1 MAGQIT
7 DSLIEAMKIMSNDDK
22 ENAYE
27 CTIIRS
33 IDSMTGEYELD
44 YMSNKIRAYSMDSSK
59 TYSPGDLVFVI
70 APQGDFNDVKYILGF
85 ANSKKLAAPPGK
97 EDESDR
103 FVNLTDDLLDV
114 DKDTD
119 IFGLKSYDNINMKDI
134 TSEVCNNSR
143 FIELITKYIN
153 GKKERTLKFSADIKT
168 SLDND
173 QIYHGGEYGISIS
186 IPFVEEGYKEYRL
199 DSTKMLGSPMSFLD
213 WTHQTLEI
221 QLDRDKIYDSTK
233 PPIVK
238 IYKENFIE
246 NKDKIPEDFD
256 IKFKNVSLYVMGKLT
271 PEEFNGYYVH
281 LFATGGNYFLSS
293 DSVDAFKYITAT
305 LKAKGND
312 VDTTNDDIYWFEEDP
327 KITSSSPEYLE
338 VGGTGWKCIN
348 PATKSDVPNGDG
360 TVSSVISFENR
371 VEKIEVKAKA
381 IKGNKRYKCV
391 IVHNKIPYFNEIT
404 IYKDSNDFEL
414 VLESLLGEE
423 ISMYETD
430 VELKL
435 KFYYKG
441 ITDNPDY
448 ISKIVYDWEKE
459 DGNGVKDDNFQ
470 KHLHF
475 SQKNAIVKE
484 GNKTYC
490 VTTVDFPTEIIDEY
504 AVIRVKAYIDGA
516 IPSLEDFKTEE
527 KHYIGSTEIELTI
540 IEEEEDPALEDIRK
554 SIPRLLFDYNI
565 EDVIVKQAPSIIASI
580 TCKILK
586 KTDVRG
592 HFLMNFVATEYC
604 NVILRFMDN
613 DMTELFCPLTYTVQ
627 PGRNSIG
634 IPHSYLFRLAG
645 LHSFTISAQ
654 CTNGQLNVP
663 VRGILYTIDS
673 GYLVERTLNTT
684 DDVLDLSLSQTDI
697 HGIDEFWV
705 IGIENKVAIL
715 KSQLFEAEI
724 TSAWKTRYNFG
735 DVEDASIDF
744 NGYWTPRGDEAYTL
758 ITDKWP
764 FVAIADKEGLLKIYT
779 YDEDSAEYV
788 AQQLDTNV
796 KQVSLCRGYS
806 STIYPEQDQGMVCA
820 YVKNDN
826 TVWYTH
832 YSYDAALKKVTWHE
846 PIHIDE
852 LSDVMHVSVNRTN
865 DYRIGICV
873 TTKNENKWYL
883 TARTY
888 VGQAIKP
895 EKTNVKIDHKRTLL
909 YMGPNVE
916 IKTAATPYVLSEDC
930 EEAPNILYGTYDGP
944 VIFYPNVIQKSLFS
958 VYLDD
963 VQTSNFSIYND
974 GAGKLG
980 VYINQ
985 SMTGIRKI
993 RVIFNNNNRD
1003 AYISKGGIGYGWHAA
1018 GYDFTWIPAVVHR
1031 ISNKES
1037 LNIRS
1042 TVMANVECKQVLTNK
1057 ISAKKEQLNIG
1068 VNADGLVQLFERI
1081 EITKEIKMPAESTS
1095 VNISIDSASI
1105 VQSQIGESPI

>member
-85 ANSKKLAAPPGK
+85 ANSKKIAAPPGK
-97 EDESDR
+97 EDESDEY
-103 FVNLTDDLLDV
+103 VNLTDDLLDV

-119 IFGLKSYDNINMKDI
+119 IFGLKSYEDIDMKDI
-134 TSEVCNNSR
+134 TSGVCNNSR
-143 FIELITKYIN
+143 FIDIITKYIN
-153 GKKERTLKFSADIKT
+153 GKKERILKFSADIKT
-168 SLDND
+168 SLDNE
-173 QIYHGGEYGISIS
+173 QMYSGGEYGISIS
-186 IPFVEEGYKEYRL
+186 IPFVGEGYKEYKL
-199 DSTKMLGSPMSFLD
+199 DSTKMLGSPMSLLD
-213 WTHQTLEI
+213 WTPQTLDI
-221 QLDRDKIYDSTK
+221 QLDKNKIYDSTR

-238 IYKENFIE
+238 IYKEKFI
-246 NKDKIPEDFD
+246 KDEEKVPEDFD

-281 LFATGGNYFLSS
+281 LFATRGNYFLSS
-293 DSVDAFKYITAT
+293 DSFDAVKYITAT

-338 VGGTGWKCIN
+338 VGGIGWKCIN
-348 PATKSDVPNGDG
+348 PTTKNKVTNEDG
-360 TVSSVISFENR
+360 TTSSTISFKNR
-371 VEKIEVKAKA
+371 VEKIEVKAKT
-381 IKGNKRYKCV
+381 IQGNKRYKCV
-391 IVHNKIPYFNEIT
+391 IVHNKIPYFNEIV
-404 IYKDSNDFEL
+404 IYKGSSNFEL
-414 VLESLLGEE
+414 VLESLSGEK
-423 ISMYETD
+423 ISIHETD

-441 ITDNPDY
+441 ITENPDY
-448 ISKIVYDWEKE
+448 ALKVAYDWIKE
-459 DGNGVKDDNFQ
+459 DKNGVKDDNFQ

-475 SQKNAIVKE
+475 SKKNGIVKE
-484 GNKTYC
+484 GTKTYY

-504 AVIRVKAYIDGA
+504 AVIRVKAYIDGI
-516 IPSLEDFKTEE
+516 IPDFEDFKTEE
-527 KHYIGSTEIELTI
+527 KHYIGSTDVEITI
-540 IEEEEDPALEDIRK
+540 IEEEEDPALEDIKK

-565 EDVIVKQAPSIIASI
+565 EDVVVKQASSIIASI
-580 TCKILK
+580 TCKVLR
-586 KTDVRG
+586 KTDVQG

-627 PGRNSIG
+627 PGHNSIG
-634 IPHSYLFRLAG
+634 VPHSYLFRLAG
-645 LHSFTISAQ
+645 LHSFTVSAQ
-654 CTNGQLNVP
+654 CTNGQLNIP
-663 VRGILYTIDS
+663 IRGILYTIDS
-673 GYLVERTLNTT
+673 GYLVERTLNMTA
-684 DDVLDLSLSQTDI
+684 DVLDLSLSQTNI
-697 HGIDEFWV
+697 HGIDEFWT
-705 IGIENKVAIL
+705 IGIENKVAVL
-715 KSQLFEAEI
+715 KSHLFEAEAA
-724 TSAWKTRYNFG
+724 SAWKVKYNFG

-744 NGYWTPRGDEAYTL
+744 NGYWTPRNDDAYTL

-764 FVAIADKEGLLKIYT
+764 FVAIVDKEGFLKIYT
-779 YDEDSAEYV
+779 YNEDNAEYV

-832 YSYDAALKKVTWHE
+832 YSYDTTMKKAIWYE
-846 PIHIDE
+846 PTHIDE
-852 LSDVMHVSVNRTN
+852 LSDVLHVSVNRTN

-883 TARTY
+883 TERTY
-888 VGQAIKP
+888 VNQAVRP
-895 EKTNVKIDHKRTLL
+895 EKTNVKVGHKRSLL

-916 IKTAATPYVLSEDC
+916 IKTAATPYVLPESC
-930 EEAPNILYGTYDGP
+930 EEAPSILYGIYDGP
-944 VIFYPNVIQKSLFS
+944 IVFYPDVNQESLFT

-963 VQTSNFSIYND
+963 VKTSNFSVYND
-974 GAGKLG
+974 NAGKLG

-985 SMTGIRKI
+985 SMTGVRKI

-1003 AYISKGGIGYGWHAA
+1003 AYVSKGGIGYGWHAD
-1018 GYDFTWIPAVVHR
+1018 GYDFTWKPVITYR
-1031 ISNKES
+1031 INNEES
-1037 LNIRS
+1037 FNIRS
-1042 TVMANVECKQVLTNK
+1042 TAMANVECKQVLTSK
-1057 ISAKKEQLNIG
+1057 ISTKKEQLNIG
-1068 VNADGLVQLFERI
+1068 VNADGLVQLFEVREI
-1081 EITKEIKMPAESTS
+1081 EKKMPAENIS
-1095 VNISIDSASI
+1095 VNISVDSASVI
-1105 VQSQIGESPI
+1105 QSQIGESPI

>member
-22 ENAYE
+22 ETAYE

-85 ANSKKLAAPPGK
+85 ANSKKIAAPPGK

-103 FVNLTDDLLDV
+103 FINLTDDLLDV

-119 IFGLKSYDNINMKDI
+119 IFGLKSYDNINMKNI
-134 TSEVCNNSR
+134 TSRVCNNSR
-143 FIELITKYIN
+143 FIERITKYIN

-168 SLDND
+168 SLDNN
-173 QIYHGGEYGISIS
+173 QMYYGGEYGISIS
-186 IPFVEEGYKEYRL
+186 IPFVEEGYQEYRL

-221 QLDRDKIYDSTK
+221 QLDRDKIYDSTR

-238 IYKENFIE
+238 IYKKNFIE
-246 NKDKIPEDFD
+246 DIDKVPENFD
-256 IKFKNVSLYVMGKLT
+256 IKFKNISLYVTGKLT
-271 PEEFNGYYVH
+271 PEEFNEYYVY
-281 LFATGGNYFLSS
+281 LFATRGNYFLSS

-327 KITSSSPEYLE
+327 NITSSSPEYLD
-338 VGGTGWKCIN
+338 VGGIGWKCIN
-348 PATKSDVPNGDG
+348 PINTSEVTNEDG
-360 TVSSVISFENR
+360 TTSNVTSFKNR

-381 IKGNKRYKCV
+381 IQGDKRYKCV
-391 IVHNKIPYFNEIT
+391 IVHNKIPYFNEII
-404 IYKDSNDFEL
+404 IYKESNDFEL
-414 VLESLLGEE
+414 VLESLSGEE
-423 ISMYETD
+423 ISIHETD

-441 ITDNPDY
+441 ITENPDY
-448 ISKIVYDWEKE
+448 ALKVVYDWIKE
-459 DGNGVKDDNFQ
+459 DRNGVKDDNFQ

-475 SQKNAIVKE
+475 SKKNEIVKE
-484 GNKTYC
+484 GTKTYY

-504 AVIRVKAYIDGA
+504 AVIRVKAYIDGI
-516 IPSLEDFKTEE
+516 IPNFEDFKTEE
-527 KHYIGSTEIELTI
+527 KHYIGSTDVEITI
-540 IEEEEDPALEDIRK
+540 IEEEEEDPALEDIKK
-554 SIPRLLFDYNI
+554 STPRLLFDYNI
-565 EDVIVKQAPSIIASI
+565 EDVVVKQASSIIASI
-580 TCKILK
+580 NCKILR
-586 KTDVRG
+586 KTDVQG
-592 HFLMNFVATEYC
+592 HFLMNFIATEYC

-634 IPHSYLFRLAG
+634 VPHSYLFRLAG
-645 LHSFTISAQ
+645 LHSFTVSAQ
-654 CTNGQLNVP
+654 CTNGQLNIP

-673 GYLVERTLNTT
+673 GYLVEKTLNMTA
-684 DDVLDLSLSQTDI
+684 DILDLSLSQTNI
-697 HGIDEFWV
+697 HGINEFWT

-715 KSQLFEAEI
+715 KSQLFEAED
-724 TSAWKTRYNFG
+724 TSAWEIKYNFG

-744 NGYWTPRGDEAYTL
+744 NGYWTPRNDDAYTL

-764 FVAIADKEGLLKIYT
+764 FVAIVDKEGFLKNYT

-832 YSYDAALKKVTWHE
+832 YSYDAALKKAIWHE
-846 PIHIDE
+846 SIHIDE
-852 LSDVMHVSVNRTN
+852 LSDVLHVSVNRTN

-883 TARTY
+883 TERTY
-888 VGQAIKP
+888 VGQAVRP
-895 EKTNVKIDHKRTLL
+895 EKTNVRIGHKRSLL

-916 IKTAATPYVLSEDC
+916 IKTTATPYVLSEDSAV
-930 EEAPNILYGTYDGP
+930 APNILYGIYDGP
-944 VIFYPNVIQKSLFS
+944 IIFYPDVIQKSLFT

-963 VQTSNFSIYND
+963 VKTSNFSVYND
-974 GAGKLG
+974 NAGKLG

-993 RVIFNNNNRD
+993 RVIFNNDNRD

-1018 GYDFTWIPAVVHR
+1018 GYDFTWTPVVVHR
-1031 ISNKES
+1031 IRNEES
-1037 LNIRS
+1037 FNIRS
-1042 TVMANVECKQVLTNK
+1042 TAMANVECKQLLTTE
-1057 ISAKKEQLNIG
+1057 ISTNKEQLNIG
-1068 VNADGLVQLFERI
+1068 VSADGLVQLFELREI
-1081 EITKEIKMPAESTS
+1081 EKKIPAENVS
-1095 VNISIDSASI
+1095 VNISADSASI
-1105 VQSQIGESPI
+1105 VQSQTGELPI

>member
-85 ANSKKLAAPPGK
+85 ANSKKIAAPPGK
-97 EDESDR
+97 EDESDEY
-103 FVNLTDDLLDV
+103 VNLTDDLLDV

-119 IFGLKSYDNINMKDI
+119 IFGLKSYENIDMKDI
-134 TSEVCNNSR
+134 TSRVCNNSR
-143 FIELITKYIN
+143 FIDIITKYIN
-153 GKKERTLKFSADIKT
+153 GKKERILKFSADIKT
-168 SLDND
+168 SLDNE
-173 QIYHGGEYGISIS
+173 QMYSGGEYGISIS
-186 IPFVEEGYKEYRL
+186 IPFVGEGYKEYKL
-199 DSTKMLGSPMSFLD
+199 DSTKMLGSPMSLLD
-213 WTHQTLEI
+213 WTPQTLDI
-221 QLDRDKIYDSTK
+221 QLDKNKIYDSTR

-238 IYKENFIE
+238 IYKEKFI
-246 NKDKIPEDFD
+246 KDEEKVPEDFD

-281 LFATGGNYFLSS
+281 LFATRGNYFLSS
-293 DSVDAFKYITAT
+293 DSFDAIKYITAT

-338 VGGTGWKCIN
+338 VGGIGWKCIN
-348 PATKSDVPNGDG
+348 PTTKNKVTNEDG
-360 TVSSVISFENR
+360 TTSSTISFKNR

-381 IKGNKRYKCV
+381 IQGNKRYKCV
-391 IVHNKIPYFNEIT
+391 IVHNKIPYFNEIV
-404 IYKDSNDFEL
+404 IYKGSSSFEL
-414 VLESLLGEE
+414 VLESLSGEK
-423 ISMYETD
+423 ISIHETD

-441 ITDNPDY
+441 ITENPDY
-448 ISKIVYDWEKE
+448 ALKVAYDWIKE
-459 DGNGVKDDNFQ
+459 DKNGVKDDNFQ

-475 SQKNAIVKE
+475 SKKNGIVKE
-484 GNKTYC
+484 GTKTYY

-504 AVIRVKAYIDGA
+504 AVIRVKAYIDGI
-516 IPSLEDFKTEE
+516 IPNFEDFKTEE
-527 KHYIGSTEIELTI
+527 KHYIGSTDVEITI
-540 IEEEEDPALEDIRK
+540 IEEEEDPALEDIKK

-565 EDVIVKQAPSIIASI
+565 ENVVVKQASSIIASI
-580 TCKILK
+580 TCKVLR
-586 KTDVRG
+586 KTDVQG

-627 PGRNSIG
+627 PGHNSIG
-634 IPHSYLFRLAG
+634 VPHSYLFRLAG
-645 LHSFTISAQ
+645 LHSFTVSAQ
-654 CTNGQLNVP
+654 CTNGQLNIP
-663 VRGILYTIDS
+663 IRGILYTIDS
-673 GYLVERTLNTT
+673 GYLVERTLNMTA
-684 DDVLDLSLSQTDI
+684 DVLDLSLSQTNI
-697 HGIDEFWV
+697 HGIDEFWT
-705 IGIENKVAIL
+705 IGIENKVAVL
-715 KSQLFEAEI
+715 KSHLFEAEDA
-724 TSAWKTRYNFG
+724 SAWKVKYNFG

-744 NGYWTPRGDEAYTL
+744 NGYWTPRNDDAYTL

-764 FVAIADKEGLLKIYT
+764 FVAIVDKEGFLKIYT
-779 YDEDSAEYV
+779 YNEDSAEYV

-796 KQVSLCRGYS
+796 KQVSLCKGYS

-820 YVKNDN
+820 YVKNNN

-832 YSYDAALKKVTWHE
+832 YSYDTTMKKAIWYE
-846 PIHIDE
+846 PTHIDE
-852 LSDVMHVSVNRTN
+852 LSDVLHVSVNRTN
-865 DYRIGICV
+865 DYRVGICV

-883 TARTY
+883 TERTY
-888 VGQAIKP
+888 VNQAVRP
-895 EKTNVKIDHKRTLL
+895 EKTNVKINHKRSLL

-916 IKTAATPYVLSEDC
+916 IKTAATPYVLPESC
-930 EEAPNILYGTYDGP
+930 EEAPSILYGIYDGP
-944 VIFYPNVIQKSLFS
+944 IVFYPDVNQESLFT

-963 VQTSNFSIYND
+963 VKTSNFSVYNNN
-974 GAGKLG
+974 AGKLG

-1003 AYISKGGIGYGWHAA
+1003 AYVSKGGIGYGWHAD
-1018 GYDFTWIPAVVHR
+1018 GYDFTWMPVMTYR
-1031 ISNKES
+1031 IKNEES
-1037 LNIRS
+1037 FNIRS
-1042 TVMANVECKQVLTNK
+1042 TAIANVECKQVLTSK
-1057 ISAKKEQLNIG
+1057 ISTKKEQLNIG
-1068 VNADGLVQLFERI
+1068 VNADGLVQLFELREI
-1081 EITKEIKMPAESTS
+1081 EKKMPAENIS
-1095 VNISIDSASI
+1095 VNISVDSASV

>member
-85 ANSKKLAAPPGK
+85 ANSKKIAAPPGK
-97 EDESDR
+97 EDESDEY
-103 FVNLTDDLLDV
+103 VNLTDDLLDV

-119 IFGLKSYDNINMKDI
+119 IFGLKSYEDIDMKDI
-134 TSEVCNNSR
+134 TSGVCNNSR
-143 FIELITKYIN
+143 FIDIITKYIN
-153 GKKERTLKFSADIKT
+153 GKKERILKFSADIKT
-168 SLDND
+168 SLDNE
-173 QIYHGGEYGISIS
+173 QMYSGGEYGISIS
-186 IPFVEEGYKEYRL
+186 IPFVGEGYKEYKL
-199 DSTKMLGSPMSFLD
+199 DSTKMLGSPMSLLD
-213 WTHQTLEI
+213 WTPQTLDI
-221 QLDRDKIYDSTK
+221 QLDKNKIYDSTR

-238 IYKENFIE
+238 IYKEKFI
-246 NKDKIPEDFD
+246 KDEEKVPEDFD

-281 LFATGGNYFLSS
+281 LFATRGNYFLSS
-293 DSVDAFKYITAT
+293 DSFDAVKYITAT

-338 VGGTGWKCIN
+338 VGGIGWKCIN
-348 PATKSDVPNGDG
+348 PTTKNKVTNEDG
-360 TVSSVISFENR
+360 TTSSTISFKNR
-371 VEKIEVKAKA
+371 VEKIEVKAKT
-381 IKGNKRYKCV
+381 IQGNKRYKCV
-391 IVHNKIPYFNEIT
+391 IVHNKIPYFNEIV
-404 IYKDSNDFEL
+404 IYKGSSNFEL
-414 VLESLLGEE
+414 VLESLSGEK
-423 ISMYETD
+423 ISIHETD

-441 ITDNPDY
+441 ITENPDY
-448 ISKIVYDWEKE
+448 ALKVVYDWTKE
-459 DGNGVKDDNFQ
+459 DKNGVKDDNFQ

-475 SQKNAIVKE
+475 SKKNGIVKE
-484 GNKTYC
+484 GTKTYY

-504 AVIRVKAYIDGA
+504 AVIRVKAYIDGI
-516 IPSLEDFKTEE
+516 IPDFEDFKTEE
-527 KHYIGSTEIELTI
+527 KHYIGSTDVEITI
-540 IEEEEDPALEDIRK
+540 IEEEEDPALEDIKK

-565 EDVIVKQAPSIIASI
+565 EDVVVKQASSIIASI
-580 TCKILK
+580 TCKVLR
-586 KTDVRG
+586 KTDVQG

-627 PGRNSIG
+627 PGHNSIG
-634 IPHSYLFRLAG
+634 VPHSYLFRLAG
-645 LHSFTISAQ
+645 LHSFTVSAQ
-654 CTNGQLNVP
+654 CTNGQLNIP
-663 VRGILYTIDS
+663 IRGILYTIDS
-673 GYLVERTLNTT
+673 GYLVERTLNMTA
-684 DDVLDLSLSQTDI
+684 DVLDLSLSQTNI
-697 HGIDEFWV
+697 HGIDEFWT
-705 IGIENKVAIL
+705 IGIENKVAVL
-715 KSQLFEAEI
+715 KSHLFEAEDA
-724 TSAWKTRYNFG
+724 SAWKIKYNFG

-744 NGYWTPRGDEAYTL
+744 NGYWTQRNDDAYTL

-764 FVAIADKEGLLKIYT
+764 FVAIVDKEGFLKIYT
-779 YDEDSAEYV
+779 YNEDSAEYV

-832 YSYDAALKKVTWHE
+832 YSYDAAMKKAIWYEST
-846 PIHIDE
+846 HIDG
-852 LSDVMHVSVNRTN
+852 LSDVLHVSVNRTN

-873 TTKNENKWYL
+873 TAKNENKWYL
-883 TARTY
+883 TERTY
-888 VGQAIKP
+888 VNQAIRP
-895 EKTNVKIDHKRTLL
+895 EKRNLMKIDYKKILF

-916 IKTAATPYVLSEDC
+916 LKTTATQYELPEC

-944 VIFYPNVIQKSLFS
+944 IIFYPDVDQKSLFT

-963 VQTSNFSIYND
+963 VKTSNFSVYND
-974 GAGKLG
+974 GTGKLG
-980 VYINQ
+980 VCINQ

-993 RVIFNNNNRD
+993 RVIFNNDNRD
-1003 AYISKGGIGYGWHAA
+1003 AYISRGRIEYGWHAT
-1018 GYDFTWIPAVVHR
+1018 GYDFTWTPMMTYR
-1031 ISNKES
+1031 ISSNGGS
-1037 LNIRS
+1037 FNIRS
-1042 TVMANVECKQVLTNK
+1042 TATAANIEYKPILKTK
-1057 ISAKKEQLNIG
+1057 ILNKEQLNIG
-1068 VNADGLVQLFERI
+1068 VNADSLVQLFELREI
-1081 EITKEIKMPAESTS
+1081 EKKILENAS
-1095 VNISIDSASI
+1095 VNISIDSASV
-1105 VQSQIGESPI
+1105 VQSQTGESPI

>member
-85 ANSKKLAAPPGK
+85 ANSKKIAASPGK
-97 EDESDR
+97 EDEDDEY
-103 FVNLTDDLLDV
+103 VNLTDDLLDV

-119 IFGLKSYDNINMKDI
+119 IFGLKSYEDINMKDI
-134 TSEVCNNSR
+134 TSGVCNNSR
-143 FIELITKYIN
+143 FIERITKYIN

-173 QIYHGGEYGISIS
+173 QMYSGGGYGISIS
-186 IPFVEEGYKEYRL
+186 IPFVEEGYKEYKL
-199 DSTKMLGSPMSFLD
+199 DSTKMLGSPMSLLD

-221 QLDRDKIYDSTK
+221 QLDRDKIYDSTR

-246 NKDKIPEDFD
+246 DEKKVPENFD

-271 PEEFNGYYVH
+271 PEEFNGYYVY

-312 VDTTNDDIYWFEEDP
+312 VDTTNDSIYWFEEDP
-327 KITSSSPEYLE
+327 SITSSSPDYLD
-338 VGGTGWKCIN
+338 VGGVGWKCIN
-348 PATKSDVPNGDG
+348 PKETSEVTNEDG
-360 TVSSVISFENR
+360 TTSNVTSFKNR
-371 VEKIEVKAKA
+371 VEKIEVKAKV
-381 IKGNKRYKCV
+381 IQGSKRYKCV

-404 IYKDSNDFEL
+404 IYKESNDFEL
-414 VLESLLGEE
+414 VLESLSGEE
-423 ISMYETD
+423 ISIHETD
-430 VELKL
+430 VKLKL

-441 ITDNPDY
+441 ITENPNY
-448 ISKIVYDWEKE
+448 TLKVVYDWIKE
-459 DGNGVKDDNFQ
+459 DWNGVEDDNFQ

-475 SQKNAIVKE
+475 SKKNEIVRE
-484 GNKTYC
+484 GAKTYC
-490 VTTVDFPTEIIDEY
+490 VTTADFPTEIIDEY
-504 AVIRVKAYIDGA
+504 AVIRVRVYIDGK
-516 IPSLEDFKTEE
+516 IPGFEDFKTEE
-527 KHYIGSTEIELTI
+527 KHYISSTEVEIKI
-540 IEEEEDPALEDIRK
+540 IEEEDDPALEDIRK
-554 SIPRLLFDYNI
+554 SIPKLLFNYNK
-565 EDVIVKQAPSIIASI
+565 ENVVVKQTPSMIASI
-580 TCKILK
+580 TCKILR
-586 KTDVRG
+586 KTDIQG
-592 HFLMNFVATEYC
+592 HFLMNFTATEYC

-613 DMTELFCPLTYTVQ
+613 DMTELFCPLTYTAQ

-634 IPHSYLFRLAG
+634 VPHSYLFRLAG
-645 LHSFTISAQ
+645 LHSFVVSAQ

-673 GYLVERTLNTT
+673 GYLVEKTLNMTA
-684 DDVLDLSLSQTDI
+684 DVLDLSVSQASI
-697 HGIDEFWV
+697 YGIDEFWA

-715 KSQLFEAEI
+715 KSQLSEAEG
-724 TSAWKTRYNFG
+724 TSAWKIKYNFG
-735 DVEDASIDF
+735 DVKDASIDF
-744 NGYWTPRGDEAYTL
+744 NGYWTPRDDDRYTL

-764 FVAIADKEGLLKIYT
+764 FVAIVDKEGFLKNYT

-832 YSYDAALKKVTWHE
+832 YSYDAALKKAIWYEST
-846 PIHIDE
+846 HIDE
-852 LSDVMHVSVNRTN
+852 LSDVLHVSVNRTN

-883 TARTY
+883 TERTY
-888 VGQAIKP
+888 VGQAIRP
-895 EKTNVKIDHKRTLL
+895 EKTNIKVDHKRSLL
-909 YMGPNVE
+909 YMGPSIE
-916 IKTAATPYVLSEDC
+916 IKTAATPYVLAEDC

-944 VIFYPNVIQKSLFS
+944 IIFYPDVIQESLFT
-958 VYLDD
+958 VYLND
-963 VQTSNFSIYND
+963 VKTSNFSVYND
-974 GAGKLG
+974 NAGKLG

-985 SMTGIRKI
+985 SMTGIGEI
-993 RVIFNNNNRD
+993 RVIFNNDNRD
-1003 AYISKGGIGYGWHAA
+1003 AYISKGGIGYGWHAD
-1018 GYDFTWIPAVVHR
+1018 GYDFTWGIPYR
-1031 ISNKES
+1031 IRKES
-1037 LNIRS
+1037 FNIR
-1042 TVMANVECKQVLTNK
+1042 TIATANVECKQVLTSK
-1057 ISAKKEQLNIG
+1057 ISTKKEQLNIG
-1068 VNADGLVQLFERI
+1068 VNADGLVQLFEIR
-1081 EITKEIKMPAESTS
+1081 EIKKKMPAENFS
-1095 VNISIDSASI
+1095 VNISADSASV
-1105 VQSQIGESPI
+1105 VQSQTGESPI

>member
-22 ENAYE
+22 ETAYE

-70 APQGDFNDVKYILGF
+70 APQGDFNDVKYILGL
-85 ANSKKLAAPPGK
+85 ANPKKIAASPQDK
-97 EDESDR
+97 EDENDKY
-103 FVNLTDDLLDV
+103 VNLTDDLLDV
-114 DKDTD
+114 DKNTD
-119 IFGLKSYDNINMKDI
+119 IFGLKSYEDINMKDI
-134 TSEVCNNSR
+134 TSGVCNNSR
-143 FIELITKYIN
+143 FIERITKYIN

-168 SLDND
+168 SLNNE
-173 QIYHGGEYGISIS
+173 QMYSGGEYGISIS
-186 IPFVEEGYKEYRL
+186 IPFVEEGYKEYKL
-199 DSTKMLGSPMSFLD
+199 DSTKMLGSPMSLLD
-213 WTHQTLEI
+213 WTTQTLEI
-221 QLDRDKIYDSTK
+221 QLDRDKIYDSTR

-246 NKDKIPEDFD
+246 EEEKVPEDFD
-256 IKFKNVSLYVMGKLT
+256 IKFKNISLYVTGKLT
-271 PEEFNGYYVH
+271 SEEFNGYYVY

-305 LKAKGND
+305 LKAKGSD
-312 VDTTNDDIYWFEEDP
+312 VDTTNDSIYWFEEDP
-327 KITSSSPEYLE
+327 NITSSSPEYLD
-338 VGGTGWKCIN
+338 VGGIGWKCIN
-348 PATKSDVPNGDG
+348 PINTSEVTNEDG
-360 TVSSVISFENR
+360 TTSSVTSFKNR

-381 IKGNKRYKCV
+381 IQGNKRYKCV
-391 IVHNKIPYFNEIT
+391 IVHNKIPYFNEIM
-404 IYKDSNDFEL
+404 IYKESNDFEL
-414 VLESLLGEE
+414 VLESLSGEE
-423 ISMYETD
+423 ISIHETD
-430 VELKL
+430 VKLKL

-441 ITDNPDY
+441 ITENPNY
-448 ISKIVYDWEKE
+448 ALRVVYDWVKE
-459 DGNGVKDDNFQ
+459 DWNGVEDDNFQ

-475 SQKNAIVKE
+475 SKKNEIVKE
-484 GNKTYC
+484 GAKTYY
-490 VTTVDFPTEIIDEY
+490 VTTADFPTEIIDGY
-504 AVIRVKAYIDGA
+504 AVIRVRVYIDGK
-516 IPSLEDFKTEE
+516 IPGFEDFKTEE
-527 KHYIGSTEIELTI
+527 KHYISSTEIEIKI
-540 IEEEEDPALEDIRK
+540 IEEEDPALEDIRK
-554 SIPRLLFDYNI
+554 STPKLLFDYNV
-565 EDVIVKQAPSIIASI
+565 EDVVVKQTSSIIASI
-580 TCKILK
+580 TCKILR
-586 KTDVRG
+586 KTDVQG

-627 PGRNSIG
+627 PGHNSIG
-634 IPHSYLFRLAG
+634 VPHSYLFRLAG
-645 LHSFTISAQ
+645 LHSFTVSAQ
-654 CTNGQLNVP
+654 CTSGQLNVP

-673 GYLVERTLNTT
+673 GYLVEKTLNMTS
-684 DDVLDLSLSQTDI
+684 DVLDLSLSQTSID
-697 HGIDEFWV
+697 GIDEFWT

-724 TSAWKTRYNFG
+724 TSAWKLRYNFS
-735 DVEDASIDF
+735 DVKDASIDF
-744 NGYWTPRGDEAYTL
+744 NGYWTPRNNDAYTL

-764 FVAIADKEGLLKIYT
+764 FVAIVDKESLLKIYT

-796 KQVSLCRGYS
+796 KQVSLCKGYS

-832 YSYDAALKKVTWHE
+832 YSYNTALKQVIWHE

-852 LSDVMHVSVNRTN
+852 LSDVLHVSVNRTN

-883 TARTY
+883 TERTY
-888 VGQAIKP
+888 VNQAIRP
-895 EKTNVKIDHKRTLL
+895 EKTNVKINHKRSLL

-916 IKTAATPYVLSEDC
+916 IKTAATPYVLSENC
-930 EEAPNILYGTYDGP
+930 EEIPNIVYGTYDGP
-944 VIFYPNVIQKSLFS
+944 IIFYPDVIQKSLFT
-958 VYLDD
+958 VYLND
-963 VQTSNFSIYND
+963 VKTSNFSVYND
-974 GAGKLG
+974 NAGKLG

-993 RVIFNNNNRD
+993 RVIFNNDNRD

-1018 GYDFTWIPAVVHR
+1018 GYDFTWTPVVVHR
-1031 ISNKES
+1031 IRNEES
-1037 LNIRS
+1037 FNIRS
-1042 TVMANVECKQVLTNK
+1042 TAMANVECKQLLTTE
-1057 ISAKKEQLNIG
+1057 ISTNKEQLNIG
-1068 VNADGLVQLFERI
+1068 VNADGLVQLFERR
-1081 EITKEIKMPAESTS
+1081 EIKKKMPAENFS
-1095 VNISIDSASI
+1095 VNISADSASV

>member
-85 ANSKKLAAPPGK
+85 ANSKKIAAPPGK
-97 EDESDR
+97 EDESDEY
-103 FVNLTDDLLDV
+103 VNLTDDLLDV

-119 IFGLKSYDNINMKDI
+119 IFGLKSYEDINMKDI
-134 TSEVCNNSR
+134 TSGVCNNSR
-143 FIELITKYIN
+143 FIDIITKYIN
-153 GKKERTLKFSADIKT
+153 GKKERILKFSADIKT
-168 SLDND
+168 SLDNE
-173 QIYHGGEYGISIS
+173 QMYSGGEYGISIS
-186 IPFVEEGYKEYRL
+186 IPFVGEGYKEYKL
-199 DSTKMLGSPMSFLD
+199 DSTKMLGSPMSLLD
-213 WTHQTLEI
+213 WTPQTLDI
-221 QLDRDKIYDSTK
+221 QLDKNKIYDSTR

-238 IYKENFIE
+238 IYKEKFI
-246 NKDKIPEDFD
+246 KDEEKVPEDFD

-281 LFATGGNYFLSS
+281 LFATRGNYFLSS
-293 DSVDAFKYITAT
+293 DSFDAVKYITAT

-338 VGGTGWKCIN
+338 VGGIGWKCIN
-348 PATKSDVPNGDG
+348 PTTKNKVTNEDG
-360 TVSSVISFENR
+360 TTSSTISFKNR
-371 VEKIEVKAKA
+371 VEKIEVKAKT
-381 IKGNKRYKCV
+381 IQGNKRYKCV
-391 IVHNKIPYFNEIT
+391 IVHNKIPYFNEIV
-404 IYKDSNDFEL
+404 IYKGSSNFEL
-414 VLESLLGEE
+414 VLESLSGEK
-423 ISMYETD
+423 ISIHETD

-441 ITDNPDY
+441 ITENPDY
-448 ISKIVYDWEKE
+448 ALKVAYDWIKE
-459 DGNGVKDDNFQ
+459 DKNGVKDDNFQ

-475 SQKNAIVKE
+475 SKKNGIVKE
-484 GNKTYC
+484 GTKTYY

-504 AVIRVKAYIDGA
+504 AVIRVKAYIDGI
-516 IPSLEDFKTEE
+516 IPDFEDFKTEE
-527 KHYIGSTEIELTI
+527 KHYIGSTDVEITI
-540 IEEEEDPALEDIRK
+540 IEEEEDPALEDIKK

-565 EDVIVKQAPSIIASI
+565 EDVVVKQASSIIASI
-580 TCKILK
+580 TCKVLR
-586 KTDVRG
+586 KTDVQG

-627 PGRNSIG
+627 PGHNSIG
-634 IPHSYLFRLAG
+634 VPHSYLFRLAG
-645 LHSFTISAQ
+645 LHSFTVSAQ
-654 CTNGQLNVP
+654 CTNGQLNIP
-663 VRGILYTIDS
+663 IRGILYTIDS
-673 GYLVERTLNTT
+673 GYLVERTLNMTA
-684 DDVLDLSLSQTDI
+684 DVLDLSLSQTNI
-697 HGIDEFWV
+697 HGIDEFWT
-705 IGIENKVAIL
+705 IGIENKVAVL
-715 KSQLFEAEI
+715 KSHLFEAEAA
-724 TSAWKTRYNFG
+724 SAWKVKYNFG

-744 NGYWTPRGDEAYTL
+744 NGYWTPRNDDAYTL

-764 FVAIADKEGLLKIYT
+764 FVAIVDKEGFLKIYT
-779 YDEDSAEYV
+779 YNEDNAEYV

-832 YSYDAALKKVTWHE
+832 YSYDTTMKKAIWYE
-846 PIHIDE
+846 PTHIDE
-852 LSDVMHVSVNRTN
+852 LSDVLHVSVNRTN

-883 TARTY
+883 TERTY
-888 VGQAIKP
+888 VNQAVRP
-895 EKTNVKIDHKRTLL
+895 EKTNVKVGHKRSLL

-916 IKTAATPYVLSEDC
+916 IKTAATPYVLPESC
-930 EEAPNILYGTYDGP
+930 EEAPSILYGIYDGP
-944 VIFYPNVIQKSLFS
+944 IVFYPDVNQESLFT

-963 VQTSNFSIYND
+963 VKTSNFSVYND
-974 GAGKLG
+974 NAGKLG

-985 SMTGIRKI
+985 SMTGVRKI

-1003 AYISKGGIGYGWHAA
+1003 AYVSKGGIGYGWHAD
-1018 GYDFTWIPAVVHR
+1018 GYDFTWKPVITYR
-1031 ISNKES
+1031 INNEES
-1037 LNIRS
+1037 FNIRS
-1042 TVMANVECKQVLTNK
+1042 TAMANVECKQVLTSK
-1057 ISAKKEQLNIG
+1057 ISTKKEQLNIG
-1068 VNADGLVQLFERI
+1068 VNADGLVQLFEVREI
-1081 EITKEIKMPAESTS
+1081 EKKMPAENIS
-1095 VNISIDSASI
+1095 VNISVDSASVI
-1105 VQSQIGESPI
+1105 QSQIGESPI

>member
-22 ENAYE
+22 ETAYE

-33 IDSMTGEYELD
+33 IDSITGEYELD
-44 YMSNKIRAYSMDSSK
+44 YMSNKIRAYSMNSSK

-70 APQGDFNDVKYILGF
+70 APQGDFNDVKYILGLV
-85 ANSKKLAAPPGK
+85 NPKKITAPPPGE
-97 EDESDR
+97 EDENDR
-103 FVNLTDDLLDV
+103 YVNLTDDLLDV

-119 IFGLKSYDNINMKDI
+119 IFGLKSYEDINMKDI
-134 TSEVCNNSR
+134 TSGVCDNSR
-143 FIELITKYIN
+143 FIERITKYIN
-153 GKKERTLKFSADIKT
+153 GKKERILKFSADIKT

-173 QIYHGGEYGISIS
+173 QMYHGGEYGISIS

-221 QLDRDKIYDSTK
+221 QLDRDKIYDNTR

-246 NKDKIPEDFD
+246 DKEKIPEDFD

-312 VDTTNDDIYWFEEDP
+312 VDTTNDSIYWFEEDP
-327 KITSSSPEYLE
+327 SITSSSPDYLD
-338 VGGTGWKCIN
+338 VGGVGWKCIN
-348 PATKSDVPNGDG
+348 PKETSEVTNEDG
-360 TVSSVISFENR
+360 TTSNVTSFINR
-371 VEKIEVKAKA
+371 VEKIEVKAKT
-381 IKGNKRYKCV
+381 IQGSKRYKCV
-391 IVHNKIPYFNEIT
+391 IIHNKISYFNEII
-404 IYKDSNDFEL
+404 IYKESNDFEL
-414 VLESLLGEE
+414 ILESLSGEE
-423 ISMYETD
+423 ISIHETD
-430 VELKL
+430 VKLKL

-441 ITDNPDY
+441 ITENPDY
-448 ISKIVYDWEKE
+448 VSKIVYDWVKE
-459 DGNGVKDDNFQ
+459 DWNGTEDNNFQ

-475 SQKNAIVKE
+475 SKKNEIVEE
-484 GNKTYC
+484 GAKTYC
-490 VTTVDFPTEIIDEY
+490 VTTADFPTEIIDGY
-504 AVIRVKAYIDGA
+504 AVIRVRAYIDGT
-516 IPSLEDFKTEE
+516 IPGFEDFKTEE
-527 KHYIGSTEIELTI
+527 KHYIGSTDVEITI
-540 IEEEEDPALEDIRK
+540 VEEEDDPVLEDIRK
-554 SIPRLLFDYNI
+554 SIPKLLFDYNI
-565 EDVIVKQAPSIIASI
+565 EDVVVEQASSIIASI
-580 TCKILK
+580 TCRILR
-586 KTDVRG
+586 KTDVQG
-592 HFLMNFVATEYC
+592 HFLMNFIATEYC

-634 IPHSYLFRLAG
+634 VPHSYLFRLAG
-645 LHSFTISAQ
+645 LHSFTVSAQ
-654 CTNGQLNVP
+654 CTSGQLNVP

-673 GYLVERTLNTT
+673 GYLVERTL
-684 DDVLDLSLSQTDI
+684 DMSIDVLDLSLSQASID
-697 HGIDEFWV
+697 GIDEFWT
-705 IGIENKVAIL
+705 IGIENKVGTL
-715 KSQLFEAEI
+715 KSQLFEAEL
-724 TSAWKTRYNFG
+724 TSAWKLRYNFDG
-735 DVEDASIDF
+735 VKDASIDF
-744 NGYWTPRGDEAYTL
+744 NGYWTPRDDNAYTL

-764 FVAIADKEGLLKIYT
+764 FVAIVDEEGFLKIYT
-779 YDEDSAEYV
+779 YNEDSAEYV

-832 YSYDAALKKVTWHE
+832 YSYEATLKQIIWHE
-846 PIHIDE
+846 PTHIDE
-852 LSDVMHVSVNRTN
+852 LSDVLHVSVNRTN

-883 TARTY
+883 TERTY
-888 VGQAIKP
+888 VGQAIRP
-895 EKTNVKIDHKRTLL
+895 EKTNVKINHKRSLL
-909 YMGPNVE
+909 YMGPNIE
-916 IKTAATPYVLSEDC
+916 IKTTATPYVLPESC
-930 EEAPNILYGTYDGP
+930 EEAPNILYGIYDGP
-944 VIFYPNVIQKSLFS
+944 IIFYPDVIQESLFT

-963 VQTSNFSIYND
+963 VKTSNFSVYND

-993 RVIFNNNNRD
+993 RVIFNNDNRD
-1003 AYISKGGIGYGWHAA
+1003 AYVSKGGIGYGWHAT
-1018 GYDFTWIPAVVHR
+1018 GYDFTWTPVMTYR
-1031 ISNKES
+1031 ISDKES
-1037 LNIRS
+1037 FNIRS
-1042 TVMANVECKQVLTNK
+1042 TAIADVECKQVLTTK
-1057 ISAKKEQLNIG
+1057 ISTNKEQLNIG
-1068 VNADGLVQLFERI
+1068 VNADSLVQLFELREI
-1081 EITKEIKMPAESTS
+1081 EKKMPAENIS

-1105 VQSQIGESPI
+1105 TQSQTGESPI

>member
-22 ENAYE
+22 ETAYE

-70 APQGDFNDVKYILGF
+70 APQGDFNDVKYILGW
-85 ANSKKLAAPPGK
+85 ANPKKIAAPPPGE
-97 EDESDR
+97 EDKSDEY
-103 FVNLTDDLLDV
+103 VNLTDDLLDV

-119 IFGLKSYDNINMKDI
+119 IFGLKSYEDINMKDI
-134 TSEVCNNSR
+134 TSGVCNNSR
-143 FIELITKYIN
+143 FIERITKYIN

-168 SLDND
+168 SLDNE
-173 QIYHGGEYGISIS
+173 QMYSGGEYGISIS
-186 IPFVEEGYKEYRL
+186 IPFVEEGYKEYKL

-221 QLDRDKIYDSTK
+221 QLDRDKIYDSTR

-246 NKDKIPEDFD
+246 NKEKVPENFD
-256 IKFKNVSLYVMGKLT
+256 IKFKNISLYVTGKLT
-271 PEEFNGYYVH
+271 PEEFSGYYVY

-305 LKAKGND
+305 LKAKGSD
-312 VDTTNDDIYWFEEDP
+312 VDTTNDSIYWFEEDP
-327 KITSSSPEYLE
+327 NITSSSPEYLD
-338 VGGTGWKCIN
+338 VGGIGWKCIN
-348 PATKSDVPNGDG
+348 PINTSEVTNEDG
-360 TVSSVISFENR
+360 TTSNVTSFKNR

-381 IKGNKRYKCV
+381 IQGNKRYKCV
-391 IVHNKIPYFNEIT
+391 IVHNKIPYFNEII
-404 IYKDSNDFEL
+404 IYKESNDFEL
-414 VLESLLGEE
+414 VLESLSGEE
-423 ISMYETD
+423 ISIHETD

-441 ITDNPDY
+441 ITENPDY
-448 ISKIVYDWEKE
+448 TLKVAYDWIKE
-459 DGNGVKDDNFQ
+459 DRNGVKDDNFQ

-475 SQKNAIVKE
+475 SKKNEIVKE
-484 GNKTYC
+484 GTKTYY

-504 AVIRVKAYIDGA
+504 AVIRVKAYIDGI
-516 IPSLEDFKTEE
+516 IPNFEDFKTEE
-527 KHYIGSTEIELTI
+527 KHYVGSTDVEITI
-540 IEEEEDPALEDIRK
+540 IEEEEDPALEDIKK

-565 EDVIVKQAPSIIASI
+565 EDVVVKQASSIIASI
-580 TCKILK
+580 TCKILR
-586 KTDVRG
+586 KTDVQG
-592 HFLMNFVATEYC
+592 HFLMNFIATEYC

-634 IPHSYLFRLAG
+634 VPHSYLFRLAG
-645 LHSFTISAQ
+645 LHSFTVSAQ
-654 CTNGQLNVP
+654 CTSGQLNIP

-673 GYLVERTLNTT
+673 GYLVERTLNMTA
-684 DDVLDLSLSQTDI
+684 DVLDLSLSQTNI
-697 HGIDEFWV
+697 HGIDEFWA
-705 IGIENKVAIL
+705 IGIENKVAVL
-715 KSQLFEAEI
+715 KSQLFEAEVA
-724 TSAWKTRYNFG
+724 SAWKIKYNFG

-744 NGYWTPRGDEAYTL
+744 NGYWTPRDDDAYTL

-764 FVAIADKEGLLKIYT
+764 FVAIVDKEGFLKIYT
-779 YDEDSAEYV
+779 YNEDSAEYV

-832 YSYDAALKKVTWHE
+832 YSYDTIMEKVIWHE
-846 PIHIDE
+846 PTHIDE
-852 LSDVMHVSVNRTN
+852 LSNVLHVSVNRTN

-883 TARTY
+883 TERTY
-888 VGQAIKP
+888 VNQAVRP
-895 EKTNVKIDHKRTLL
+895 EKINVKIDSKRNLF

-916 IKTAATPYVLSEDC
+916 INTAVTPYVLPEDY
-930 EEAPNILYGTYDGP
+930 EEVPNIFYGIYDGP
-944 VIFYPNVIQKSLFS
+944 IVFYPDVNQKSLFT
-958 VYLDD
+958 VYLDNIK
-963 VQTSNFSIYND
+963 TSNFSVYND
-974 GAGKLG
+974 NAGKLG

-985 SMTGIRKI
+985 SMAGIKTI

-1003 AYISKGGIGYGWHAA
+1003 AYVSKGSIGCGWYAD
-1018 GYDFTWIPAVVHR
+1018 GYDFTWTTYKIR
-1031 ISNKES
+1031 KES
-1037 LNIRS
+1037 FNIRS
-1042 TVMANVECKQVLTNK
+1042 TAIANVECKQVLTSK
-1057 ISAKKEQLNIG
+1057 ISTKKEQFNIG
-1068 VNADGLVQLFERI
+1068 VNANGLVQLSESRKI
-1081 EITKEIKMPAESTS
+1081 ETIVKKMPAESTS
-1095 VNISIDSASI
+1095 INISADSASV